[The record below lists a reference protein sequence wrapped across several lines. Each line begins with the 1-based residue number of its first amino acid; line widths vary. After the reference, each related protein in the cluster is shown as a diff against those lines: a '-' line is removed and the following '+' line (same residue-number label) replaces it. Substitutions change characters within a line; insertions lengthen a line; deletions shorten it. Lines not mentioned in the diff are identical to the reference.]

1 MQTLLKH
8 WADALLEWLGLAS
21 AQDSGWDRWV
31 AFTLV
36 LLAVALFDFVCR
48 TILVR
53 GMRRIVKRTKATW
66 DDDLFNPDVLSRLCN
81 VVSAVVLGIVLPV
94 VFEEQ
99 SEARTIVTRLVEV
112 YIVVAVFRFINAVLF
127 AVFQIASAR
136 PAWQNKPIK
145 GLRQTGQG
153 IAALIC
159 GILIVSILI
168 DKSPASLLAG
178 LGASAAIIMLIFRDS
193 ILGFV
198 SGIQLSANDM
208 LKVGDWI
215 SVPKYGADGSV
226 IEVSLTTVKVR
237 NFDNTIVTLPPYL
250 LVSDSF
256 QNWRG
261 MQASGGR
268 RVKRSVSIDM
278 TSVRF
283 CTPEMLNKYR
293 SIDLI
298 REYIDDTERRVEEYN
313 ATHGIKPGERR
324 INGLHQTNLG
334 VFRAYLERYLRNEVP
349 VNAGMTLMVRQ
360 LQPTETG
367 LPMEL
372 YFFTDTVIWV
382 DYERIQ
388 SDVFDHVLAVIP
400 EFDLRVFQN
409 PSGSDI
415 AALRYLKPEPGM
427 GRKMEQRRGQ
437 GRAPEPKL
445 EPKPKQNR
453 NRCLRRNRCRSKSRS
468 RGGSRSRRRSRTRSR
483 PQGRNLQ
490 ENHQHHLNDDHS
502 QKHAEGIDR
511 GVGDRRIV
519 AFDRVVGV
527 SQRHRVG
534 HAAAQHAR
542 YRTEIDA

>member
-168 DKSPASLLAG
+168 DKPPASLLAG

-215 SVPKYGADGSV
+215 EMPKYGANGTV
-226 IEVSLTTVKVR
+226 IEVTLNTVKVR
-237 NFDNTIVTLPPYL
+237 NWDNTITTIPPYL

-261 MQASGGR
+261 MRESGGR
-268 RVKRSVSIDM
+268 RVKRSINIDM

-283 CTPEMLNKYR
+283 CTPEMLAKYR
-293 SIDLI
+293 KIQLLKDYVEQTEEVIEKYNVENGIDNSILVNG
-298 REYIDDTERRVEEYN
+298 RR
-313 ATHGIKPGERR
+313 
-324 INGLHQTNLG
+324 QTNLG
-334 VFRAYLERYLRNEVP
+334 VFRAYLTAYLKSLP
-349 VNAGMTLMVRQ
+349 DVNQELTCMVRQ
-360 LQPTETG
+360 LQPTDRG
-367 LPMEL
+367 IPIEL
-372 YFFTDTVIWV
+372 YFFCALKDWV
-382 DYERIQ
+382 PYEGVQ
-388 SDVFDHVLAVIP
+388 ADVFDHVLAIIP
-400 EFDLRVFQN
+400 EFDLQVFQS
-409 PSGSDI
+409 PSGRDFQRVLP
-415 AALRYLKPEPGM
+415 AASEEKG
-427 GRKMEQRRGQ
+427 
-437 GRAPEPKL
+437 A
-445 EPKPKQNR
+445 
-453 NRCLRRNRCRSKSRS
+453 
-468 RGGSRSRRRSRTRSR
+468 
-483 PQGRNLQ
+483 
-490 ENHQHHLNDDHS
+490 
-502 QKHAEGIDR
+502 
-511 GVGDRRIV
+511 
-519 AFDRVVGV
+519 
-527 SQRHRVG
+527 
-534 HAAAQHAR
+534 
-542 YRTEIDA
+542 